1 MPKFCGKCGSPLD
14 ENGLCPKCA
23 PTQKEIRFETDA
35 VEYDHMEEP
44 IQNEIKENIQI
55 EQPLPKKKKN
65 KLGPIIIA
73 AAAVAVVGALAFCAF
88 FFP

>member
-35 VEYDHMEEP
+35 VEYDH
-44 IQNEIKENIQI
+44 ISCYSD
-55 EQPLPKKKKN
+55 LL
-65 KLGPIIIA
+65 KL
-73 AAAVAVVGALAFCAF
+73 VK
-88 FFP
+88 